1 MTQNQKMMP
10 LIKRINSDK
19 ERILFELKSIGVD
32 PYAYRLTNKGLCC
45 NIKISSLS
53 CGAANILKQEALTL
67 GIDVAVA
74 KGTVNCTAKS
84 TDALILGD
92 YNSVEKLIKKI
103 KNQPFNLP
111 DIAKQIEQIISD
123 RKPQLKFKNITLNID
138 KPVIMGILNITPDS
152 FSDGGQY
159 IDIESIEK
167 RLDYFLD
174 NGVDIVDIGG
184 ESSRP
189 GSEPISAKQELDR
202 INPAIEMALKKNM
215 IVSIDTYKF
224 EVAENVLSKGVH
236 IINDI
241 SGLQNNPDIA
251 ALCKKNNAALCIM
264 HMKGTPKTMQNNPQ
278 YGHLVSEIYEFL
290 YNSIELAV
298 EKGLKKENI
307 IVDVGFGFGKTLQ
320 NNYTILKNL
329 NEFISLGV
337 AILSGVSRK
346 SMIGNVTNEPP
357 NERILSSKIIETIAV
372 LKGTNIVRT
381 HDIKETQTM
390 LKLINTFNEA
400 PCG

>member
-1 MTQNQKMMP
+1 MMP

-45 NIKISSLS
+45 NIKITSLS